1 MRQRTANW
9 PGAALAAGLVLSPG
23 QGAHAQ
29 TFDEAVRANLS
40 LATTLCLQTMIQRVP
55 PAAAFGGAGFVYR
68 GVDRGVNSFGVAL
81 GLDHYFDAPAD
92 TARAEVDEPNGTAG
106 LCQVYSTHLAEA
118 ELAAI
123 VGGALA
129 ALYPATQMRSPTEW
143 SIPTPSGLP
152 LIVTTETIG
161 TNNRYEAPG
170 TVRATMV
177 YPG

>member
-1 MRQRTANW
+1 MKHRTARW
-9 PGAALAAGLVLSPG
+9 PGAALAAGLALCPG
-23 QGAHAQ
+23 DKALAQ

-40 LATTLCLQTMIQRVP
+40 LATTLCLQTMIQRIP
-55 PAAAFGGAGFVYR
+55 PTTAFVGAGFVYR
-68 GVDRGVNSFGVAL
+68 NVDRGVNDYGVAL

-106 LCQVYSTHLAEA
+106 LCQVYSTHLTEG

-123 VGGALA
+123 VGGTLA
-129 ALYPATQMRSPTEW
+129 AFYPATQMRSPTEW

-161 TNNRYEAPG
+161 SNNRYEAPG